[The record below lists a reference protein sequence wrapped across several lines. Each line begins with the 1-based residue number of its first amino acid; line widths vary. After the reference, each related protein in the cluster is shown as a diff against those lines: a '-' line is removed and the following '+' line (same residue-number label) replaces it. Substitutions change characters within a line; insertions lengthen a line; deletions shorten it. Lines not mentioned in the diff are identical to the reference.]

1 MANMIKINGK
11 MTPTINRN
19 IYGELLAKITPK
31 IIETELEYQE
41 ALREVERL
49 LFAKN
54 KTIEEDV
61 LYDLLVMLVEKYE
74 TENNPLDKPNP
85 SQILL
90 HLMDARGISE
100 VDLQDIFEAEIVT
113 KIMANNY
120 SFDYTEAEILGKYF
134 KVSPNLFLGKG
145 LFC

>member
-1 MANMIKINGK
+1 MIKINGK

-49 LFAKN
+49 LFTKN
-54 KTIEEDV
+54 RTIEEDV

-74 TENNPLDKPNP
+74 TENNPLDKPNL

-90 HLMDARGISE
+90 HLMDARGINE
-100 VDLQDIFEAEIVT
+100 VDLSDIFEAEIVT
-113 KIMANNY
+113 KIMTNNY
-120 SFDYTEAEILGKYF
+120 SFDYTEAEILGNYF
-134 KVSPNLFLGKG
+134 KVSPSLFLGKNYSE
-145 LFC
+145 